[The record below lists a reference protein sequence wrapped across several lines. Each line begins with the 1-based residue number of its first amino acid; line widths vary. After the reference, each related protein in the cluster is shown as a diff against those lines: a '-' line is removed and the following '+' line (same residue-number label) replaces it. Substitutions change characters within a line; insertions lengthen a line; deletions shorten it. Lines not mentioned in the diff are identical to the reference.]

1 MAKAST
7 LTLFFIVEAPSYQ
20 YLACYLA
27 ASIRNHMPKATKLVG
42 YCPAHK
48 MAELDPAAVETL
60 RRMGCEVRPMQTE
73 GQFSPDYPHGNK
85 LLACLQERDT
95 DFSGF
100 MDSDVLMIRDNKLAN
115 IGKKGHVS
123 ASVAASMYWAPQTIW
138 EKIYGAFDMEVPQER
153 VMLMR
158 DKRKPMI
165 PYFSSGFVVFPEQHR
180 SKDGQSFP
188 QVWMDTAQTIDAIK
202 DLDNKRP
209 YLDQM
214 SLPIAINRAG
224 LKWNELPEE
233 QHFILGGSLRG
244 QPFPEDREIY
254 TVHYRKWDVLKEN
267 GLGEHGY
274 NGLKQ
279 QVGTRRVSWVF
290 KQALPEGIEPVPGQ
304 DGPKPQ
310 SKPQPKAAA
319 KPEAAPTP
327 PPEAPKGPDPS
338 KGGMAA
344 VTMLYRDHFFLE
356 RWVRYWE
363 GQIGRENL
371 YILRHGEDSEID
383 RIAEGANII
392 HIPQSDDKSR
402 LERRRWT
409 IYSSFASGLA
419 YYYNWVIC
427 NDVDEIVV
435 LDPEAGDN
443 IHDYL
448 NAKFKTG
455 SVPQVISPFAVES
468 VHTPASEPEPI
479 IDDKPILSVRR
490 NFRLNSNY
498 AKPCIIRGRTKF
510 SIGGHGSNRKDVA
523 LDPNLYLFHLRFV
536 DVEISTL
543 RLNSRKALNDHRL
556 GPREGTN
563 RSKNTWDTGTEIF
576 NALSQLEP
584 VAETMDFADF
594 RQKMLDGRSQTPDT
608 GNWFFKNMRSKEL
621 YRLPERFTKLF

>member
-27 ASIRNHMPKATKLVG
+27 ASIRNHMPKATMLVG
-42 YCPAHK
+42 YCPEHK

-60 RRMGCEVRPMQTE
+60 RRMGCEVRPMQTK

-85 LLACLQERDT
+85 LLACLQDRDT

-123 ASVAASMYWAPQTIW
+123 ASVAASMYWAPQTVW
-138 EKIYGAFDMEVPQER
+138 ETIYGAFDMDIPDER

-180 SKDGQSFP
+180 TKDGQSFP

-214 SLPIAINRAG
+214 SLPLAIKRAG

-274 NGLKQ
+274 NGLKK

-290 KQALPEGIEPVPGQ
+290 KQALPEGIEPAPGH

-310 SKPQPKAAA
+310 PKPAA
-319 KPEAAPTP
+319 KPEAAPAP
-327 PPEAPKGPDPS
+327 PSEAPKGPDPS
-338 KGGMAA
+338 RADVAA
-344 VTMLYRDHFFLE
+344 VTMVHQDYFFLE
-356 RWVRYWE
+356 RWIRHYAD
-363 GQIGRENL
+363 QLGRENL
-371 YILRHGEDSEID
+371 YVLRHGEDAEID
-383 RIAEGANII
+383 RIAAGTNII
-392 HIPQSDDKSR
+392 HLPNPDDKSGFD
-402 LERRRWT
+402 RRRW
-409 IYSSFASGLA
+409 IALSKFASSLTL
-419 YYYNWVIC
+419 YYNWVLC
-427 NDVDEIVV
+427 NDVDEIVAV
-435 LDPEAGDN
+435 DPDISDSLPA
-443 IHDYL
+443 YL
-448 NAKFKTG
+448 HSKFENGNAP
-455 SVPQVISPFAVES
+455 SVISPFAVEI
-468 VHTPASEPEPI
+468 VHTPSSETDPI
-479 IDDKPILSVRR
+479 SDDQPILSVRR

-498 AKPCIIRGRTKF
+498 
-510 SIGGHGSNRKDVA
+510 S
-523 LDPNLYLFHLRFV
+523 
-536 DVEISTL
+536 
-543 RLNSRKALNDHRL
+543 
-556 GPREGTN
+556 
-563 RSKNTWDTGTEIF
+563 
-576 NALSQLEP
+576 
-584 VAETMDFADF
+584 
-594 RQKMLDGRSQTPDT
+594 
-608 GNWFFKNMRSKEL
+608 
-621 YRLPERFTKLF
+621 

>member
-27 ASIRNHMPKATKLVG
+27 ASIRNHMPKATQLVG

-60 RRMGCEVRPMQTE
+60 RRMGCEVRPMQTK

-138 EKIYGAFDMEVPQER
+138 ENIYGAFDMEVPQER

-180 SKDGQSFP
+180 TKDGQSFP

-274 NGLKQ
+274 NGLKK

-290 KQALPEGIEPVPGQ
+290 KQALPEGIEPAPGH

-310 SKPQPKAAA
+310 AKPAA
-319 KPEAAPTP
+319 KPEAAPAP
-327 PPEAPKGPDPS
+327 PPEAFKGPDPS
-338 KGGMAA
+338 RADVAA
-344 VTMLYRDHFFLE
+344 VTMVHQDYFFLE
-356 RWVRYWE
+356 RWVRHYAD
-363 GQIGRENL
+363 QLGRENL
-371 YILRHGEDSEID
+371 YVLRHGEDPEVD
-383 RIAEGANII
+383 RIAAGTNII
-392 HIPQSDDKSR
+392 HLPNPDDKSGFD
-402 LERRRWT
+402 RRRW
-409 IYSSFASGLA
+409 IALSKFASSLTL
-419 YYYNWVIC
+419 YYNWVLC
-427 NDVDEIVV
+427 NDVDEIVAV
-435 LDPEAGDN
+435 DPDISDSLPA
-443 IHDYL
+443 YL
-448 NAKFKTG
+448 RSKFEDGNAP
-455 SVPQVISPFAVES
+455 SVISPFAVEI
-468 VHTPASEPEPI
+468 VHTPSSETDPI
-479 IDDKPILSVRR
+479 SDDQPILSVRR

-498 AKPCIIRGRTKF
+498 SKPCLTRGRIGY
-510 SIGGHGSNRKDVA
+510 SVGGHGSNFGRVH
-523 LDPNLYLFHLRFV
+523 LDPHLYLFHLRYV
-536 DVEISTL
+536 DDAMSRERLEKRRLWMENKNGSVEETG
-543 RLNSRKALNDHRL
+543 RKK
-556 GPREGTN
+556 
-563 RSKNTWDTGTEIF
+563 STWDQGEEAFDI
-576 NALSQLEP
+576 LSAMEP
-584 VAETMDFADF
+584 VAETIDFPDF
-594 RQKMLDGRSQTPDT
+594 RKAMIEGRTKAEST

-621 YRLPERFTKLF
+621 YRLPERFSNLF